1 MVASYG
7 LKSWKSLRVSCK
19 GIVATD
25 LKSVLLRVEA
35 GDGAL
40 FISTV
45 SEEVHRTYV
54 LCTILREWKTGYTWS
69 QVVEVRKGELGIKGS
84 TMATHS
90 AGSKTANLG
99 LCAFVMPRKI

>member
-1 MVASYG
+1 MVASYS

-54 LCTILREWKTGYTWS
+54 
-69 QVVEVRKGELGIKGS
+69 
-84 TMATHS
+84 
-90 AGSKTANLG
+90 
-99 LCAFVMPRKI
+99 